1 MPGTLAPAL
10 GRLAGP
16 ARQAPFDAIRLALVD
31 TLVSVQ
37 ARGGLEGGA
46 WLVAWQQAME
56 GIRDEVMSEATR
68 AMDAAASRSRFPA
81 ARLASLRPDAEASET
96 LLNRLLAE
104 GEPLERLDGAATDDA
119 ITRARGAVLQAGWD
133 AAVRI
138 AGAERGHWAGVARDI
153 EQWRRPWRPLV
164 IAAVISIV
172 LVTVL
177 AAMLGGVI
185 PAPAW
190 FEPVTDWFWGLPWP

>member
-10 GRLAGP
+10 GRLARP
-16 ARQAPFDAIRLALVD
+16 ARQAPFDAIRLAMVD
-31 TLVSVQ
+31 TLVS
-37 ARGGLEGGA
+37 ARAMGALEGGT
-46 WLVAWQQAME
+46 WLVAWQRAME
-56 GIRDEVMSEATR
+56 GIRDEVISEATR
-68 AMDAAASRSRFPA
+68 TMDAAARRSRFPA
-81 ARLASLRPDAEASET
+81 ARLAQMRPDAEASET

-104 GEPLERLDGAATDDA
+104 GEPLERLDGAAADDA

-164 IAAVISIV
+164 IASVISIG
-172 LVTVL
+172 LATLL

-190 FEPVTDWFWGLPWP
+190 FEPVTDWFWSLSWP